1 MSQEQLA
8 LRRLAEEWR
17 TKAGA
22 VRVKYR
28 DRALADPVENVA
40 RSFER
45 CAEDLDEYLKT
56 QESSPKIT

>member
-28 DRALADPVENVA
+28 GRALADPVENVA

-45 CAEDLDEYLKT
+45 CAEDLEEYLKA
-56 QESSPKIT
+56 QDAVPKIT